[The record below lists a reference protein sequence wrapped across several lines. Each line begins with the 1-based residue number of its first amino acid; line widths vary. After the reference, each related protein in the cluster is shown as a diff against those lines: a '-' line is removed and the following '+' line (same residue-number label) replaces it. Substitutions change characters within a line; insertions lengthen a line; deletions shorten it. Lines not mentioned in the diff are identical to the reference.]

1 MTGKSIHQATR
12 NNLFIRSK
20 IYGGLIDMR
29 KLMFFNIF
37 ILSIGIL
44 PSLSFA
50 QSPSPSD
57 CDVYAKNY
65 ANNAQGSVV
74 GGAARGAAGGAI
86 FGAIIDGGD
95 GAGKGAAIGAIAGGA
110 KRSVQKNNTYQQAY
124 NACMAG
130 MVKW

>member
-1 MTGKSIHQATR
+1 MSFLKILMLGFLISSMG
-12 NNLFIRSK
+12 FI
-20 IYGGLIDMR
+20 
-29 KLMFFNIF
+29 
-37 ILSIGIL
+37 
-44 PSLSFA
+44 PSSTFA

-57 CDVYAKNY
+57 CDVYARNY

-110 KRSVQKNNTYQQAY
+110 RRSIQKNNTYQQAY